1 MKIAAVGRAVVRDV
15 ACLMT
20 LLGALQGLAA
30 ETESHPATSIWVG
43 ETDGTVST
51 GANWCDANGKAGVPT
66 AEMLFSTNA
75 AGVSVA
81 GRTVVF
87 DQQVSLSSNLSVGGP
102 QGSFKTE
109 DGGWN
114 CVVWRASDSSDASVT
129 NGVVRSPK
137 GLYVADRSGFVE
149 GALRIESGSYV
160 TGGGTDVGLSVGR
173 YGPGYF
179 ELKGG
184 TFKANGDVKIS
195 NSATRSTSSK

>member
-43 ETDGTVST
+43 KTDGTVST
-51 GANWCDANGKAGVPT
+51 DANWRDANGNAGVPT

-87 DQQVSLSSNLSVGGP
+87 DRPVSLSSNLSVGGP

-137 GLYVADRSGFVE
+137 GLYIADRSGFVE
-149 GALRIESGSYV
+149 GALRIKSGRYV
-160 TGGGTDVGLSVGR
+160 TGGGNGGQDAGLSVGR

-179 ELKGG
+179 
-184 TFKANGDVKIS
+184 
-195 NSATRSTSSK
+195 